1 MAFLAIA
8 PVVVNLL
15 IVGFMFICVTLVLLV
30 LIQRPQGGGLAGAFG
45 AGSGGGGGAGQTAF
59 GTKTGDALTMAT
71 IGVFVL
77 YLLVA
82 IGLIFAAR
90 PQNIGTGGQPAIV
103 APGSPVQEGAP
114 DGVTVIDGDGES
126 TVVDVIGD
134 SVEGAAEDATE
145 AVEDV
150 IDDLT
155 APAETP
161 TQTPAADPGSI
172 EPESGD
178 NR

>member
-45 AGSGGGGGAGQTAF
+45 AGSGGGGAGQTAF

-71 IGVFVL
+71 IGIFVL

-90 PQNIGTGGQPAIV
+90 PQNIGAGGQPAIV
-103 APGSPVQEGAP
+103 APGAPVQEGGQ

-126 TVVDVIGD
+126 TVVDVIQDGVED
-134 SVEGAAEDATE
+134 AAEGATEAATE
-145 AVEDV
+145 AVDDV

-155 APAETP
+155 APADPET
-161 TQTPAADPGSI
+161 GSGTG
-172 EPESGD
+172 PDD